1 MLQQS
6 GSNSQ
11 SLVSLKVLHINPTN
25 IYKMK
30 KVINYFSNY
39 QFVFKAIL
47 MLLAIVTGGGV
58 LAIADGEEPTTKI
71 GDEGNAPSSKEE
83 AATEPV
89 NPETSDRLAPGGKTE
104 GQDLTGTQGSATQVR
119 KGGLAEE
126 DWESEVEKYRPFKTP
141 LLQIIRKITKTVP
154 CNGYEK
160 KHARV
165 GGETL
170 DGMVTASIAKVEAG
184 GTIKLTKSNFSGS
197 MLPLYKGSTV
207 IVPTVAG
214 YAPGSKTKVKGRL
227 NLLVVE
233 KTKDEVTLQALNG
246 PAETEGVV
254 GETLDTMG
262 CPAIPANTRI
272 LCGST
277 ILSESQM
284 NVPPENY
291 QPRSEEVYLQ
301 KRAFSIIFTEEFEK
315 IKKKAPHTVADMKE
329 DALTKFLLRQ
339 ERSYLYGTKLKF
351 LMETKDGAQEYA
363 YSAEGI
369 INQLTNSYGIGDT
382 YTFSDL
388 IAIAKLMFTD
398 FAESDE
404 MYLFCGK
411 NAIERLMK
419 IELPKGRDVMF
430 TTVKQ
435 FDITFNQ
442 FKCSY
447 GTLNFVWDST
457 LDFMDL
463 EDCMIGA
470 DFKGARHYVKEKAK
484 EKTNDLSKDAY
495 DPRLAKRY
503 MHWEADCV
511 ALRGYNSI
519 LVGPED
525 KISTMGTS
533 GIANNIISLS
543 KLPETPREG
552 MIVSLTADYID
563 VANDNKKYE
572 KENLYIYKGGKWEI
586 FSGQLVAA

>member
-1 MLQQS
+1 
-6 GSNSQ
+6 
-11 SLVSLKVLHINPTN
+11 
-25 IYKMK
+25 MK
-30 KVINYFSNY
+30 KDCFKNFKSA
-39 QFVFKAIL
+39 QFVFKMVL
-47 MLLAIVTGGGV
+47 MLLAVVTGGGV
-58 LAIADGEEPTTKI
+58 LAMADTAEPTTQI
-71 GDEGNAPSSKEE
+71 GDEGHEPSSKAD

-89 NPETSDRLAPGGKTE
+89 DPNVSDRLAPGGKAE
-104 GQDLTGTQGSATQVR
+104 GQDLTGTQGSATQIR
-119 KGGLAEE
+119 KGCLAEE
-126 DWESEVEKYRPFKTP
+126 DWDSEVEKYRPFRTP
-141 LLQIIRKITKTVP
+141 LLQIIRKVTKSVP
-154 CNGYEK
+154 CNSYEK

-165 GGETL
+165 GGDTL
-170 DGMVTASIAKVEAG
+170 DGMTTKAIEAAAAG
-184 GTIKLTKSNFSGS
+184 GTIKLTKANFSGS
-197 MLPLYKGSTV
+197 LLPLYKGSTV
-207 IVPTVAG
+207 IVPSVPG
-214 YAPGSKTKVKGRL
+214 YERGSKTKVNGRL

-246 PAETEGVV
+246 PAETEGTI

-262 CPAIPANTRI
+262 CPAIPANSRI
-272 LCGST
+272 LCAST

-382 YTFSDL
+382 YTFADL

-430 TTVKQ
+430 STVKE

-457 LDFMDL
+457 LDYMDL

-470 DFKGARHYVKEKAK
+470 DFKGARHYVKEKS
-484 EKTNDLSKDAY
+484 EERTNDLSKDAY

-503 MHWEADCV
+503 MHWEADCI

-519 LVGPED
+519 LVGPEA
-525 KISTMGTS
+525 KISALGAS
-533 GIANNIISLS
+533 GVINNIISMS
-543 KLPETPREG
+543 RLPETPHEG
-552 MIVSLTADYID
+552 MIVALTADYE
-563 VANDNKKYE
+563 VANAGDEGTTKYE
-572 KENLYIYKGGKWEI
+572 KENVYIYKGGKWEL

>member
-1 MLQQS
+1 M
-6 GSNSQ
+6 
-11 SLVSLKVLHINPTN
+11 
-25 IYKMK
+25 
-30 KVINYFSNY
+30 
-39 QFVFKAIL
+39 
-47 MLLAIVTGGGV
+47 
-58 LAIADGEEPTTKI
+58 
-71 GDEGNAPSSKEE
+71 
-83 AATEPV
+83 
-89 NPETSDRLAPGGKTE
+89 
-104 GQDLTGTQGSATQVR
+104 
-119 KGGLAEE
+119 
-126 DWESEVEKYRPFKTP
+126 
-141 LLQIIRKITKTVP
+141 LQIIRKVTKSVP
-154 CNGYEK
+154 CVSYEK

-165 GGETL
+165 GGDTL
-170 DGMVTASIAKVEAG
+170 DGKITKAIEAVEAG
-184 GTIKLTKSNFSGS
+184 GTIKFTKANFSGS
-197 MLPLYKGSTV
+197 LLPLYKGSTV
-207 IVPTVAG
+207 IVPSVPG
-214 YAPGSKTKVKGRL
+214 YERGSKTKVSGRL
-227 NLLVVE
+227 NLLVID

-246 PAETEGVV
+246 PAEIEGTV

-262 CPAIPANTRI
+262 CPAIPANSRI
-272 LCGST
+272 LCAST

-369 INQLTNSYGIGDT
+369 INQLTNAYGIGEV
-382 YTFSDL
+382 YTFADL

-430 TTVKQ
+430 STVKE
-435 FDITFNQ
+435 FDITFNR

-447 GTLNFVWDST
+447 GTLNFAWDST
-457 LDFMDL
+457 LDYMDL

-470 DFKGARHYVKEKAK
+470 DFKGARHYVKEKSK
-484 EKTNDLSKDAY
+484 ERTNDLSKDAY

-519 LVGPED
+519 IVGPED
-525 KISTMGTS
+525 KISALGAS
-533 GIANNIISLS
+533 GVVNNIISLS
-543 KLPETPREG
+543 TLPETPREG
-552 MIVSLTADYID
+552 MIVALTADYQSG
-563 VANDNKKYE
+563 VTKYE
-572 KENLYIYKGGKWEI
+572 KENVYIYKGGKWEI
-586 FSGQLVAA
+586 FSGQIVAA

>member
-1 MLQQS
+1 
-6 GSNSQ
+6 
-11 SLVSLKVLHINPTN
+11 
-25 IYKMK
+25 MK

-39 QFVFKAIL
+39 QFICKMIL
-47 MLLAIVTGGGV
+47 MLLAVVTGGGMMAV
-58 LAIADGEEPTTKI
+58 GENAEPTTQI
-71 GDEGNAPSSKEE
+71 GDEGHAPSSKEE

-89 NPETSDRLAPGGKTE
+89 DPEKSDRLAPGGNAA
-104 GQDLTGTQGSATQVR
+104 GQELTGTQGSATQIR

-126 DWESEVEKYRPFKTP
+126 EWEEGVEKFRPFKTP

-154 CNGYEK
+154 CVGYEK

-165 GGETL
+165 GGDTL
-170 DGMVTASIAKVEAG
+170 DGKTTATIAAVEAG
-184 GTIKLTKSNFSGS
+184 GTIKLNKSNFSGS
-197 MLPLYKGSTV
+197 LLPMYKGSTI
-207 IVPTVAG
+207 IVPSVAG
-214 YAPGSKTKVKGRL
+214 YERGSKTKVKGRL
-227 NLLVVE
+227 NLLVIK

-246 PAETEGVV
+246 PAETEGTI

-262 CPAIPANTRI
+262 CPAIPANSRI
-272 LCGST
+272 LCAST

-284 NVPPENY
+284 LVPPENY

-382 YTFSDL
+382 YMFADL

-430 TTVKQ
+430 STVKQ

-447 GTLNFVWDST
+447 GTLNFVWDNT
-457 LDFMDL
+457 LDYMDL

-470 DFKGARHYVKEKAK
+470 DFKGARHYVKEKSK
-484 EKTNDLSKDAY
+484 EKTNDLSKDGY

-511 ALRGYNSI
+511 ALRGFNSI
-519 LVGPED
+519 LVGPEE
-525 KISTMGTS
+525 KISTLGAS
-533 GIANNIISLS
+533 GIINNIISLS
-543 KLPETPREG
+543 TLPETPHEG
-552 MIVSLTADYID
+552 MIVSLTADYE
-563 VANDNKKYE
+563 KGGTKYD
-572 KENLYIYKGGKWEI
+572 KENVYIYNGGKWEI
-586 FSGQLVAA
+586 FTGQLIAA

>member
-1 MLQQS
+1 
-6 GSNSQ
+6 
-11 SLVSLKVLHINPTN
+11 
-25 IYKMK
+25 MK
-30 KVINYFSNY
+30 KDCFKNFTSA
-39 QFVFKAIL
+39 QFVFKMVL
-47 MLLAIVTGGGV
+47 MLLAVVTGGGV
-58 LAIADGEEPTTKI
+58 LAMADTAEPTTQI
-71 GDEGNAPSSKEE
+71 GDEGHEPSSKADAE
-83 AATEPV
+83 TEPV
-89 NPETSDRLAPGGKTE
+89 DPNVSDRLAPGGRAE
-104 GQDLTGTQGSATQVR
+104 GQDLTGTQGSATQIR

-126 DWESEVEKYRPFKTP
+126 DWDSEVEKYRPFRTP
-141 LLQIIRKITKTVP
+141 LLQIIRKVTKSVP
-154 CNGYEK
+154 CNSYEK

-165 GGETL
+165 GGDTL
-170 DGMVTASIAKVEAG
+170 DGMTTKAIEAVAAG
-184 GTIKLTKSNFSGS
+184 GTIKLTKTNFSGS
-197 MLPLYKGSTV
+197 LLPLYKGSTV
-207 IVPTVAG
+207 IVPSVPG
-214 YAPGSKTKVKGRL
+214 YERGSKTKVNGRL

-246 PAETEGVV
+246 PAETEGTI

-262 CPAIPANTRI
+262 CPAIPANSRI
-272 LCGST
+272 LCAST

-382 YTFSDL
+382 YTFADL

-419 IELPKGRDVMF
+419 IEIPKGRDVIF
-430 TTVKQ
+430 STVKE

-457 LDFMDL
+457 LDYMDL

-470 DFKGARHYVKEKAK
+470 DFKGARHYVKEKNK
-484 EKTNDLSKDAY
+484 ECTNDLSKDAY

-503 MHWEADCV
+503 MHWEADCI

-519 LVGPED
+519 LVGPEA
-525 KISTMGTS
+525 KISALGAS
-533 GIANNIISLS
+533 GVINNIISMS
-543 KLPETPREG
+543 RLPETPREG
-552 MIVSLTADYID
+552 MIVALTADYEVTNAGGEGTI
-563 VANDNKKYE
+563 KYE
-572 KENLYIYKGGKWEI
+572 KENVYIYKGSKWEL

>member
-1 MLQQS
+1 
-6 GSNSQ
+6 
-11 SLVSLKVLHINPTN
+11 
-25 IYKMK
+25 MK
-30 KVINYFSNY
+30 KVINYFSNH
-39 QFVFKAIL
+39 QFICKMIL
-47 MLLAIVTGGGV
+47 MLLAVVTGGGMMAV
-58 LAIADGEEPTTKI
+58 GEDIEPTTQI
-71 GDEGNAPSSKEE
+71 GDEGHAPSSKED
-83 AATEPV
+83 ATKEPV
-89 NPETSDRLAPGGKTE
+89 DPNKSDRLAPGGKVE

-126 DWESEVEKYRPFKTP
+126 DWDSEVEKYRPFRTP
-141 LLQIIRKITKTVP
+141 LLQVIRKITKSVP
-154 CNGYEK
+154 CSGYEK

-165 GGETL
+165 GGDTL
-170 DGMVTASIAKVEAG
+170 DGKTTKAIEAVTAG
-184 GTIKLTKSNFSGS
+184 GTIKLNKSNFSGS
-197 MLPLYKGSTV
+197 LLPFYKGSTA
-207 IVPTVAG
+207 IVPSVAG
-214 YAPGSKTKVKGRL
+214 YERGSKTKVSGRL
-227 NLLVVE
+227 NLLVIE

-246 PAETEGVV
+246 PAETDGTI

-262 CPAIPANTRI
+262 CPAIPANSKI
-272 LCGST
+272 LCAST

-284 NVPPENY
+284 LVPPENY

-382 YTFSDL
+382 YTFADL

-430 TTVKQ
+430 STVKQ

-447 GTLNFVWDST
+447 GTLNFTWDST
-457 LDFMDL
+457 LDYMDL

-470 DFKGARHYVKEKAK
+470 DFKGARHYVKEKSK
-484 EKTNDLSKDAY
+484 DKTNDLSKDGY

-525 KISTMGTS
+525 KISTLGAS
-533 GIANNIISLS
+533 GVINNIISMS
-543 KLPETPREG
+543 RLPDTPHEG
-552 MIVSLTADYID
+552 MIVALTADYESGST
-563 VANDNKKYE
+563 KYE
-572 KENLYIYKGGKWEI
+572 KENVYIYKGGKWEI
-586 FSGQLVAA
+586 FSGQLIAA

>member
-1 MLQQS
+1 M
-6 GSNSQ
+6 
-11 SLVSLKVLHINPTN
+11 
-25 IYKMK
+25 YKMK
-30 KVINYFSNY
+30 KDCFKNFMSG
-39 QFVFKAIL
+39 QFIMKMIL
-47 MLLAIVTGGGV
+47 MLLAVVTGGGV
-58 LAIADGEEPTTKI
+58 LAMADTAEPTTQI
-71 GDEGNAPSSKEE
+71 GDEGHEPSTKAD

-89 NPETSDRLAPGGKTE
+89 DPDKSDRLAPGGKVE
-104 GQDLTGTQGSATQVR
+104 GQDLTGTQASATQIR

-126 DWESEVEKYRPFKTP
+126 DWDSEVEKYRPFRTP
-141 LLQIIRKITKTVP
+141 LLQIIRKITKSVP
-154 CNGYEK
+154 CNSYEK

-165 GGETL
+165 GGDTL
-170 DGMVTASIAKVEAG
+170 DGVVTKQIEAVEAG
-184 GTIKLTKSNFSGS
+184 GTIKLTKTNFSGS
-197 MLPLYKGSTV
+197 LLPLYKGSTV
-207 IVPTVAG
+207 IVPSVAG
-214 YAPGSKTKVKGRL
+214 YERGSKNKVSGRL
-227 NLLVVE
+227 NLLVVD

-246 PAETEGVV
+246 PAETEGTV
-254 GETLDTMG
+254 GETLDSMG
-262 CPAIPANTRI
+262 CPAIPANSRI
-272 LCGST
+272 LCAST

-382 YTFSDL
+382 YTFADL

-398 FAESDE
+398 FAESDT

-411 NAIERLMK
+411 NAVERLMK

-430 TTVKQ
+430 STVKE

-447 GTLNFVWDST
+447 GTLNFAWDST
-457 LDFMDL
+457 LDYMDL

-470 DFKGARHYVKEKAK
+470 DFKGARHYVKEKSK
-484 EKTNDLSKDAY
+484 ERTNDLSNDAY

-519 LVGPED
+519 LVGPEN
-525 KISTMGTS
+525 KISTLGAS
-533 GIANNIISLS
+533 GVINNIISMS

-552 MIVSLTADYID
+552 MIVALTADFD
-563 VANDNKKYE
+563 APNESSGTTKYE
-572 KENLYIYKGGKWEI
+572 KENVYIYKGGKWEL
-586 FSGQLVAA
+586 FSGQLIAA

>member
-1 MLQQS
+1 
-6 GSNSQ
+6 
-11 SLVSLKVLHINPTN
+11 
-25 IYKMK
+25 MK
-30 KVINYFSNY
+30 KVINYFSNH
-39 QFVFKAIL
+39 QFICKMIL
-47 MLLAIVTGGGV
+47 MLLAVVTGGGMMAV
-58 LAIADGEEPTTKI
+58 GEDIEPTTQI
-71 GDEGNAPSSKEE
+71 GDEGHAPSSKED
-83 AATEPV
+83 ATKEPV
-89 NPETSDRLAPGGKTE
+89 DPNKSDRLAPGGKVE

-126 DWESEVEKYRPFKTP
+126 DWDSEVEKYRPFRTP
-141 LLQIIRKITKTVP
+141 LLQVIRKITKSVP
-154 CNGYEK
+154 CSGYEK

-165 GGETL
+165 GGDTL
-170 DGMVTASIAKVEAG
+170 DGKTTKAIEAVTAG
-184 GTIKLTKSNFSGS
+184 GTIKLNKSNFSGS
-197 MLPLYKGSTV
+197 LLPFYKGSTA
-207 IVPTVAG
+207 IVPSVAG
-214 YAPGSKTKVKGRL
+214 YERGSKTKVSGRL
-227 NLLVVE
+227 NLLVIE

-246 PAETEGVV
+246 PAETDGTI

-262 CPAIPANTRI
+262 CPAIPANSKI
-272 LCGST
+272 LCAST

-284 NVPPENY
+284 LVPPENY

-382 YTFSDL
+382 YTFADL

-430 TTVKQ
+430 STVKQ

-447 GTLNFVWDST
+447 GTLNFTWDST
-457 LDFMDL
+457 LDYMDL

-470 DFKGARHYVKEKAK
+470 DFKGARHYVKEKSK
-484 EKTNDLSKDAY
+484 DKTNDLSKDGY

-525 KISTMGTS
+525 KISTLGAT
-533 GIANNIISLS
+533 GVINNIISMS
-543 KLPETPREG
+543 KLPDTPHDG
-552 MIVSLTADYID
+552 MIVALTADYTD
-563 VANDNKKYE
+563 SDTSTKYE
-572 KENLYIYKGGKWEI
+572 KENVYIYKGGKWEI
-586 FSGQLVAA
+586 FSGQLIAA

>member
-1 MLQQS
+1 
-6 GSNSQ
+6 
-11 SLVSLKVLHINPTN
+11 
-25 IYKMK
+25 MK
-30 KVINYFSNY
+30 KDCFKNFTSA
-39 QFVFKAIL
+39 QFVFKMIL
-47 MLLAIVTGGGV
+47 MLLAVVTGGGV
-58 LAIADGEEPTTKI
+58 LAMADTAEPTTQI
-71 GDEGNAPSSKEE
+71 GDEGHDPSSKAD

-89 NPETSDRLAPGGKTE
+89 DPNVSDRLSPGGKVE
-104 GQDLTGTQGSATQVR
+104 GQDLTGTQGSATQIR

-126 DWESEVEKYRPFKTP
+126 DWDSEVEKYRPFRTP
-141 LLQIIRKITKTVP
+141 LLQIIRKVTKSVP
-154 CNGYEK
+154 CNSYEK

-165 GGETL
+165 GGDTL
-170 DGMVTASIAKVEAG
+170 DGITTKAIEAAAAG
-184 GTIKLTKSNFSGS
+184 GTIKLTKANFSGS
-197 MLPLYKGSTV
+197 LLPLYKGSTV
-207 IVPTVAG
+207 IVPSVPG
-214 YAPGSKTKVKGRL
+214 YERGSKTKVNGRL

-246 PAETEGVV
+246 PAETEGTI

-262 CPAIPANTRI
+262 CPAIPANSRI
-272 LCGST
+272 LCAST

-382 YTFSDL
+382 YTFADL

-430 TTVKQ
+430 STVKE

-457 LDFMDL
+457 LDYMDL

-470 DFKGARHYVKEKAK
+470 DFKGARHYVKEKNK
-484 EKTNDLSKDAY
+484 ERTNDLSKDAY

-503 MHWEADCV
+503 MHWEADCI

-519 LVGPED
+519 LVGPEA
-525 KISTMGTS
+525 KISALGAS
-533 GIANNIISLS
+533 GVINNIISMS
-543 KLPETPREG
+543 RLPETPRDG
-552 MIVSLTADYID
+552 MIVALTADYE
-563 VANDNKKYE
+563 APNAGSGTTKYE
-572 KENLYIYKGGKWEI
+572 KENVYIYKGGKWEL

>member
-1 MLQQS
+1 
-6 GSNSQ
+6 
-11 SLVSLKVLHINPTN
+11 
-25 IYKMK
+25 MK
-30 KVINYFSNY
+30 KVINYFSNH
-39 QFVFKAIL
+39 QFICKMIL
-47 MLLAIVTGGGV
+47 ILLAVVTGGGMMAV
-58 LAIADGEEPTTKI
+58 GEDIEPTTQI
-71 GDEGNAPSSKEE
+71 GDEGHAPSSKED
-83 AATEPV
+83 ATKEPV
-89 NPETSDRLAPGGKTE
+89 DPNKSDRLAPGGKVE

-126 DWESEVEKYRPFKTP
+126 DWDSEVEKYRPFRTP
-141 LLQIIRKITKTVP
+141 LLQVIRKITKSVP
-154 CNGYEK
+154 CSGYEK

-165 GGETL
+165 GGDTL
-170 DGMVTASIAKVEAG
+170 DGKTTKAIEAVTAG
-184 GTIKLTKSNFSGS
+184 GTIKLNKSNFSGS
-197 MLPLYKGSTV
+197 LLPFYKGSTA
-207 IVPTVAG
+207 IVPSVAG
-214 YAPGSKTKVKGRL
+214 YERGSKTKVSGRL
-227 NLLVVE
+227 NLLVIE

-246 PAETEGVV
+246 PAETDGTI

-262 CPAIPANTRI
+262 CPAIPANSKI
-272 LCGST
+272 LCAST

-284 NVPPENY
+284 LVPPENY

-382 YTFSDL
+382 YTFADL

-430 TTVKQ
+430 STVKE

-447 GTLNFVWDST
+447 GTLNFAWDST
-457 LDFMDL
+457 LDYMDL

-470 DFKGARHYVKEKAK
+470 DFKGARHYVKEKSK
-484 EKTNDLSKDAY
+484 DKTNDLSKDGY

-525 KISTMGTS
+525 KISTLGAS
-533 GIANNIISLS
+533 GVINNIISMS
-543 KLPETPREG
+543 KLPDTPHDG
-552 MIVSLTADYID
+552 MIVALTADYESGST
-563 VANDNKKYE
+563 KYE
-572 KENLYIYKGGKWEI
+572 KENVYIYKGGKWEI
-586 FSGQLVAA
+586 FSGQLIAA

>member
-1 MLQQS
+1 
-6 GSNSQ
+6 
-11 SLVSLKVLHINPTN
+11 
-25 IYKMK
+25 MK
-30 KVINYFSNY
+30 KDCFKNFMSA
-39 QFVFKAIL
+39 QFVFKMVL
-47 MLLAIVTGGGV
+47 MLLAVVTGGGV
-58 LAIADGEEPTTKI
+58 LAMADTTEPTTQI
-71 GDEGNAPSSKEE
+71 GDEGHEPSSKAD

-89 NPETSDRLAPGGKTE
+89 DPNVSDRLTPGGKVE
-104 GQDLTGTQGSATQVR
+104 GQDLTGTQASATQIR

-126 DWESEVEKYRPFKTP
+126 DWDSEVEKYRPFRTP
-141 LLQIIRKITKTVP
+141 LLQIIRKVTKSVP
-154 CNGYEK
+154 CNSYEK

-165 GGETL
+165 GGDTL
-170 DGMVTASIAKVEAG
+170 DGMTTKAIDAAAAG
-184 GTIKLTKSNFSGS
+184 GTIKLTKANFSGS
-197 MLPLYKGSTV
+197 LLPLYKGSTV
-207 IVPTVAG
+207 IVPSVAG
-214 YAPGSKTKVKGRL
+214 YERGSKTKVNGRL

-246 PAETEGVV
+246 PAETEGTI

-262 CPAIPANTRI
+262 CPAIPANSRI
-272 LCGST
+272 LCAST

-315 IKKKAPHTVADMKE
+315 IKKKSPHTVADMKE

-382 YTFSDL
+382 YTFADL

-430 TTVKQ
+430 STVKQ

-457 LDFMDL
+457 LDYMDL

-470 DFKGARHYVKEKAK
+470 DFKGARHYVKEKNK
-484 EKTNDLSKDAY
+484 ERTNDLSKDAY

-503 MHWEADCV
+503 MHWEADCI

-519 LVGPED
+519 LVGPES
-525 KISTMGTS
+525 KISALGAS
-533 GIANNIISLS
+533 GVINNIISMS
-543 KLPETPREG
+543 RLPETQREG
-552 MIVSLTADYID
+552 MIVALTADYEA
-563 VANDNKKYE
+563 ANASGGGTTKYE
-572 KENLYIYKGGKWEI
+572 KENVYIYKGGKWEL
-586 FSGQLVAA
+586 FSGQMVAA

>member
-1 MLQQS
+1 
-6 GSNSQ
+6 
-11 SLVSLKVLHINPTN
+11 
-25 IYKMK
+25 MK
-30 KVINYFSNY
+30 KVINYFSSG
-39 QFVFKAIL
+39 QFICKMIL
-47 MLLAIVTGGGV
+47 MLLAVVTGGG
-58 LAIADGEEPTTKI
+58 LMAMADTAEPTTQI
-71 GDEGNAPSSKEE
+71 GDEGHEPSSKED

-89 NPETSDRLAPGGKTE
+89 DPNKSDLIAPGGKAE
-104 GQDLTGTQGSATQVR
+104 GQDLTGTQASATQIR

-165 GGETL
+165 GGDTL
-170 DGMVTASIAKVEAG
+170 DGMTTKNIDAATAG
-184 GTIKLTKSNFSGS
+184 GTIKLNKSNFSGS
-197 MLPLYKGSTV
+197 LLPLYKGSTV
-207 IVPTVAG
+207 IVPAVAG
-214 YAPGSKTKVKGRL
+214 YAQGSKTKLKGRL
-227 NLLVVE
+227 NLLVID

-246 PAETEGVV
+246 PAETEGTI

-262 CPAIPANTRI
+262 CPAIPANSRI
-272 LCGST
+272 LCAST

-284 NVPPENY
+284 QVPPENY

-329 DALTKFLLRQ
+329 NALTNFLLRQ
-339 ERSYLYGTKLKF
+339 ERTYLYGTKLKF

-382 YTFSDL
+382 YTFADL

-430 TTVKQ
+430 DTVKE
-435 FDITFNQ
+435 FDITFNR

-447 GTLNFVWDST
+447 GTLNFAWDST
-457 LDFMDL
+457 LDYMDL

-470 DFKGARHYVKEKAK
+470 DFKGARHYVKEKGK
-484 EKTNDLSKDAY
+484 EKTNDLSKDGY

-519 LVGPED
+519 LVGPEN
-525 KISTMGTS
+525 KISTLGAA
-533 GIANNIISLS
+533 GVINNIVSLS
-543 KLPETPREG
+543 TLPKTPHEG
-552 MIVSLTADYID
+552 MIVALTADYTD
-563 VANDNKKYE
+563 TTSGSGSTKYE
-572 KENLYIYKGGKWEI
+572 KENIYIYKGGKWEI
-586 FSGQLVAA
+586 FSGQLIAA

>member
-1 MLQQS
+1 
-6 GSNSQ
+6 
-11 SLVSLKVLHINPTN
+11 
-25 IYKMK
+25 MK

-39 QFVFKAIL
+39 QFICKMIL
-47 MLLAIVTGGGV
+47 MLFAVVTGGGV
-58 LAIADGEEPTTKI
+58 LAMADTAEPTQI
-71 GDEGNAPSSKEE
+71 GDEGHDVSSKED
-83 AATEPV
+83 ALTEPV
-89 NPETSDRLAPGGKTE
+89 DPDKSDRLAPGGKVE
-104 GQDLTGTQGSATQVR
+104 GQDLTGTQASATQIR

-126 DWESEVEKYRPFKTP
+126 DWDSEVEKYRPFRTP
-141 LLQIIRKITKTVP
+141 LLQIIRKITKSVP
-154 CNGYEK
+154 CAGYEK

-165 GGETL
+165 GGDTL
-170 DGMVTASIAKVEAG
+170 DGKTTKAIAAVEAG
-184 GTIKLTKSNFSGS
+184 GTIKLNKSNFSGS
-197 MLPLYKGSTV
+197 LLPLYKGSTI
-207 IVPTVAG
+207 IVPSVAG
-214 YAPGSKTKVKGRL
+214 YERGSKTKVSGRL
-227 NLLVVE
+227 NLLVIE

-246 PAETEGVV
+246 PAETEGTV

-262 CPAIPANTRI
+262 CPAIPANSRI
-272 LCGST
+272 LCAST
-277 ILSESQM
+277 ILSETQM

-411 NAIERLMK
+411 DAIERLMK

-430 TTVKQ
+430 TTVKE
-435 FDITFNQ
+435 FDITFSR

-447 GTLNFVWDST
+447 GTLNFTWDST
-457 LDFMDL
+457 LDYMDL

-470 DFKGARHYVKEKAK
+470 DFKGARHYVKEKSQDR
-484 EKTNDLSKDAY
+484 TNDLSKDAY

-519 LVGPED
+519 LVGPES
-525 KISTMGTS
+525 KISTLGAS
-533 GIANNIISLS
+533 GVINNIISLS
-543 KLPETPREG
+543 TLPDTPHEG
-552 MIVSLTADYID
+552 MIVALTADYESGGT
-563 VANDNKKYE
+563 KYE
-572 KENLYIYKGGKWEI
+572 KENVYIYKDGKWET

>member
-1 MLQQS
+1 
-6 GSNSQ
+6 
-11 SLVSLKVLHINPTN
+11 
-25 IYKMK
+25 MK
-30 KVINYFSNY
+30 KAINYFSSG
-39 QFVFKAIL
+39 QFIFKMIL
-47 MLLAIVTGGGV
+47 MLLAVVTGGGMM
-58 LAIADGEEPTTKI
+58 AMADTAEPTTQI
-71 GDEGNAPSSKEE
+71 GDEGHDPSSKAD
-83 AATEPV
+83 AAKDPV
-89 NPETSDRLAPGGKTE
+89 DPNKSDLLAPGGKAE
-104 GQDLTGTQGSATQVR
+104 GQDLTGTQASATQIR

-141 LLQIIRKITKTVP
+141 LLQIIRKISKTVP

-165 GGETL
+165 GGDTL
-170 DGMVTASIAKVEAG
+170 DGKTKVQIESVTAG

-197 MLPLYKGSTV
+197 LLPLYKGSTV
-207 IVPTVAG
+207 IVPSVAG

-227 NLLVVE
+227 NLLVVD

-246 PAETEGVV
+246 PAETEGTV
-254 GETLDTMG
+254 GETLDSMG
-262 CPAIPANTRI
+262 CPAIPANSRI
-272 LCGST
+272 LCAST

-284 NVPPENY
+284 QVPPENY

-329 DALTKFLLRQ
+329 NALTNFLLRQ

-382 YTFSDL
+382 YTFADL

-430 TTVKQ
+430 DTVKE
-435 FDITFNQ
+435 FDITFNR

-447 GTLNFVWDST
+447 GTLNFAWDST
-457 LDFMDL
+457 LDYMDL

-470 DFKGARHYVKEKAK
+470 DFKGARHYVKEKGK
-484 EKTNDLSKDAY
+484 EKTNDLSKDGY
-495 DPRLAKRY
+495 DPRMAKRY

-519 LVGPED
+519 LVGPEN
-525 KISTMGTS
+525 KISTLGAT
-533 GIANNIISLS
+533 GVINNILSLS
-543 KLPETPREG
+543 TLPKTPHEG
-552 MIVSLTADYID
+552 MIVALTADYTD
-563 VANDNKKYE
+563 TENGSTKYE
-572 KENLYIYKGGKWEI
+572 KENIYIYKGSKWEL
-586 FSGQLVAA
+586 FSGQLIAA

>member
-1 MLQQS
+1 
-6 GSNSQ
+6 
-11 SLVSLKVLHINPTN
+11 
-25 IYKMK
+25 MK
-30 KVINYFSNY
+30 KVINYFSSH
-39 QFVFKAIL
+39 QFVFKTIL
-47 MLLAIVTGGGV
+47 MLLAIVTGGGI
-58 LAIADGEEPTTKI
+58 LAMADNAEPTTQI
-71 GDEGNAPSSKEE
+71 GDEGNNASTKEE

-89 NPETSDRLAPGGKTE
+89 DPNKSDRLAPGGKTE

-126 DWESEVEKYRPFKTP
+126 DWDEEVTKYKVFRTP
-141 LLQIIRKITKTVP
+141 LLQFIRKITAIVP

-170 DGMVTASIAKVEAG
+170 DGMTTAKISAVAAG
-184 GTIKLTKSNFSGS
+184 GTIKLSKTNFSGS
-197 MLPLYKGSTV
+197 LLPLYKGSTV

-246 PAETEGVV
+246 PAEVEGQV

-262 CPAIPANTRI
+262 CPDIPANTRI

-291 QPRSEEVYLQ
+291 QPRSEMVYLQ

-339 ERSYLYGTKLKF
+339 ERSYLYGTKAKF

-369 INQLTNSYGIGDT
+369 INQLTNSYGIGNT
-382 YTFSDL
+382 YTFADL
-388 IAIAKLMFTD
+388 VAIAKLMCTD
-398 FAESDE
+398 FAESNE
-404 MYLFCGK
+404 MYIFCGK
-411 NAIERLMK
+411 NAIERLMN

-430 TTVKQ
+430 DNVKQ
-435 FDITFNQ
+435 FDITFSQ
-442 FKCSY
+442 FKCNY
-447 GTLNFVWDST
+447 GTLNFIWDST

-470 DFKGARHYVKEKAK
+470 DLKGARHYVKEKAK
-484 EKTNDLSKDAY
+484 DKTNDLSKDAY

-519 LVGPED
+519 LVGPEN
-525 KISTMGTS
+525 KISTMGAA
-533 GIANNIISLS
+533 GIINNIVSLS
-543 KLPETPREG
+543 ELPTTPHDG
-552 MIVSLTADYID
+552 MIVALTADYTD
-563 VANDNKKYE
+563 GESNTYK
-572 KENLYIYKGGKWEI
+572 KENVYIYKGSKWEL
-586 FSGQLVAA
+586 FTGQTVAA

>member
-1 MLQQS
+1 
-6 GSNSQ
+6 
-11 SLVSLKVLHINPTN
+11 
-25 IYKMK
+25 MK
-30 KVINYFSNY
+30 KDCFKNFTSA
-39 QFVFKAIL
+39 QFVFKMVL
-47 MLLAIVTGGGV
+47 MLLAVVTGGGV
-58 LAIADGEEPTTKI
+58 LAMADTAEPTTQI
-71 GDEGNAPSSKEE
+71 GDEGHDPSSKAD

-89 NPETSDRLAPGGKTE
+89 DPNVSDRLAPGGKAE
-104 GQDLTGTQGSATQVR
+104 GQDLTGTQASATQIR

-126 DWESEVEKYRPFKTP
+126 DWDSEVEKYRPFRTP
-141 LLQIIRKITKTVP
+141 LLQIIRKVTKSVP
-154 CNGYEK
+154 CNSYEK

-165 GGETL
+165 GGDTL
-170 DGMVTASIAKVEAG
+170 DGMTTKAIDAAAAG
-184 GTIKLTKSNFSGS
+184 GTIKLTKANFSGS
-197 MLPLYKGSTV
+197 LLPLYKGSTV
-207 IVPTVAG
+207 IVPSVPG
-214 YAPGSKTKVKGRL
+214 YERGSKTKVNGRL

-246 PAETEGVV
+246 PAETEGTI

-262 CPAIPANTRI
+262 CPAIPANSRI
-272 LCGST
+272 LCAST

-291 QPRSEEVYLQ
+291 QPRNEEVYLQ

-315 IKKKAPHTVADMKE
+315 IKKKAPHTVSDMKE

-382 YTFSDL
+382 YTFADL

-430 TTVKQ
+430 STVKE

-457 LDFMDL
+457 LDYMDL

-470 DFKGARHYVKEKAK
+470 DFKSARHYVKEKSK
-484 EKTNDLSKDAY
+484 ERTNDLSKDAY

-503 MHWEADCV
+503 MHWEADCI

-519 LVGPED
+519 LVGPEA
-525 KISTMGTS
+525 KISALGAS
-533 GIANNIISLS
+533 GVINNIISMS
-543 KLPETPREG
+543 RLPETPREG
-552 MIVSLTADYID
+552 MIVALTADYE
-563 VANDNKKYE
+563 APNGGSGTTKYE
-572 KENLYIYKGGKWEI
+572 KENVYIYKGGKWEL

>member
-1 MLQQS
+1 
-6 GSNSQ
+6 
-11 SLVSLKVLHINPTN
+11 
-25 IYKMK
+25 MK
-30 KVINYFSNY
+30 KVIDYFSNH
-39 QFVFKAIL
+39 QFVCKMIL
-47 MLLAIVTGGGV
+47 MLLAVVTGGGIMAMAESV
-58 LAIADGEEPTTKI
+58 EPTTQI
-71 GDEGNAPSSKEE
+71 GDEGHAPSTKEDAE
-83 AATEPV
+83 TEPV
-89 NPETSDRLAPGGKTE
+89 DPDKSDLLAPGGKVE
-104 GQDLTGTQGSATQVR
+104 GQDLTGTQGSATQIR

-126 DWESEVEKYRPFKTP
+126 DWDSEVEKYRPFRTP
-141 LLQIIRKITKTVP
+141 LLQVIRKITKTVP
-154 CNGYEK
+154 CSGYEK

-165 GGETL
+165 GGDTL
-170 DGMVTASIAKVEAG
+170 DGKTTKEIAAVEAG
-184 GTIKLTKSNFSGS
+184 GTIKLNKTNFSGS
-197 MLPLYKGSTV
+197 LLPFYKNSTV
-207 IVPTVAG
+207 IVPSVAG
-214 YAPGSKTKVKGRL
+214 YERGSKTKLSGRL
-227 NLLVVE
+227 ALLVVE

-246 PAETEGVV
+246 PAETEGTI

-262 CPAIPANTRI
+262 CPAIPANSVI
-272 LCGST
+272 LGAST
-277 ILSESQM
+277 ILSESQIL
-284 NVPPENY
+284 VPPENY

-329 DALTKFLLRQ
+329 NALTNFLLRQ
-339 ERSYLYGTKLKF
+339 ERSYLYSPKVKF

-382 YTFSDL
+382 YTFADL

-430 TTVKQ
+430 STVKQ

-470 DFKGARHYVKEKAK
+470 DFKGARHYVKEKSK
-484 EKTNDLSKDAY
+484 DKTNDLSKDGY

-503 MHWEADCV
+503 MHWEADCI

-519 LVGPED
+519 IVGPED
-525 KISTMGTS
+525 KISALGAS
-533 GIANNIISLS
+533 GVINNIISLS
-543 KLPETPREG
+543 KLPKTPREG
-552 MIVSLTADYID
+552 MIVALTADYESGST
-563 VANDNKKYE
+563 KYE
-572 KENLYIYKGGKWEI
+572 KENVYIYKGGKWEI

>member
-1 MLQQS
+1 M
-6 GSNSQ
+6 
-11 SLVSLKVLHINPTN
+11 
-25 IYKMK
+25 
-30 KVINYFSNY
+30 
-39 QFVFKAIL
+39 
-47 MLLAIVTGGGV
+47 
-58 LAIADGEEPTTKI
+58 
-71 GDEGNAPSSKEE
+71 
-83 AATEPV
+83 
-89 NPETSDRLAPGGKTE
+89 
-104 GQDLTGTQGSATQVR
+104 
-119 KGGLAEE
+119 
-126 DWESEVEKYRPFKTP
+126 
-141 LLQIIRKITKTVP
+141 
-154 CNGYEK
+154 
-160 KHARV
+160 
-165 GGETL
+165 
-170 DGMVTASIAKVEAG
+170 
-184 GTIKLTKSNFSGS
+184 
-197 MLPLYKGSTV
+197 
-207 IVPTVAG
+207 
-214 YAPGSKTKVKGRL
+214 

-246 PAETEGVV
+246 PAETEGTI
-254 GETLDTMG
+254 GETLDSMG
-262 CPAIPANTRI
+262 CPAIPANSRI
-272 LCGST
+272 LCAST

-329 DALTKFLLRQ
+329 DALTKFLLRL
-339 ERSYLYGTKLKF
+339 ERSYFYGTKLKF

-382 YTFSDL
+382 YTFADL

-404 MYLFCGK
+404 MYIFCGK
-411 NAIERLMK
+411 NAVERLMK

-430 TTVKQ
+430 STVKE

-447 GTLNFVWDST
+447 GTLNFAWDST
-457 LDFMDL
+457 LDYMDL

-470 DFKGARHYVKEKAK
+470 DFKGARHYVKEKSK
-484 EKTNDLSKDAY
+484 ERTNDLSKDAY

-519 LVGPED
+519 LVGPEN
-525 KISTMGTS
+525 KISTLGAS
-533 GIANNIISLS
+533 GVINNIISMS

-552 MIVSLTADYID
+552 MIVALTADYN
-563 VANDNKKYE
+563 APNASGSGTTKYE
-572 KENLYIYKGGKWEI
+572 KENVYIYKGGKWEL
-586 FSGQLVAA
+586 FSGQLIAA

>member
-1 MLQQS
+1 
-6 GSNSQ
+6 
-11 SLVSLKVLHINPTN
+11 
-25 IYKMK
+25 MK
-30 KVINYFSNY
+30 KVINYFSNH
-39 QFVFKAIL
+39 QFICKMIL
-47 MLLAIVTGGGV
+47 MLLAVVTGGGMMAV
-58 LAIADGEEPTTKI
+58 GEDIEPTTQI
-71 GDEGNAPSSKEE
+71 GDEGHAPSSKED
-83 AATEPV
+83 ATKEPV
-89 NPETSDRLAPGGKTE
+89 DPNKSDRLAPGGKVE

-126 DWESEVEKYRPFKTP
+126 DWDSEVEKYRPFRTP
-141 LLQIIRKITKTVP
+141 LLQVIRKITKSVP
-154 CNGYEK
+154 CSGYEK

-165 GGETL
+165 GGDTL
-170 DGMVTASIAKVEAG
+170 DGKTTKAIEAVTAG
-184 GTIKLTKSNFSGS
+184 GTIKLNKSNFSGS
-197 MLPLYKGSTV
+197 LLPFYKGSTA
-207 IVPTVAG
+207 IVPSVAG
-214 YAPGSKTKVKGRL
+214 YERGSKTKVSGRL
-227 NLLVVE
+227 NLLVIE

-246 PAETEGVV
+246 PAETDGTI

-262 CPAIPANTRI
+262 CPTIPANSKI
-272 LCGST
+272 LCAST

-284 NVPPENY
+284 LVPPENY

-382 YTFSDL
+382 YTFADL

-430 TTVKQ
+430 STVKQ

-447 GTLNFVWDST
+447 GTLNFTWDST
-457 LDFMDL
+457 LDYMDL

-470 DFKGARHYVKEKAK
+470 DFKGARHYVKEKSK
-484 EKTNDLSKDAY
+484 DKTNDLSKDGY

-525 KISTMGTS
+525 KISTLGAS
-533 GIANNIISLS
+533 GVINNIISMS
-543 KLPETPREG
+543 KLPDTPHEG
-552 MIVSLTADYID
+552 MIVALTADYTD
-563 VANDNKKYE
+563 SGTSTKYE
-572 KENLYIYKGGKWEI
+572 KENVYIYKGGKWEI
-586 FSGQLVAA
+586 FSGQLIAA

>member
-1 MLQQS
+1 M
-6 GSNSQ
+6 
-11 SLVSLKVLHINPTN
+11 
-25 IYKMK
+25 
-30 KVINYFSNY
+30 
-39 QFVFKAIL
+39 
-47 MLLAIVTGGGV
+47 
-58 LAIADGEEPTTKI
+58 ADTAEPTTQI
-71 GDEGNAPSSKEE
+71 GDEGHEPSTKAD

-89 NPETSDRLAPGGKTE
+89 DPEKSDRLAPGGKVE
-104 GQDLTGTQGSATQVR
+104 GQDLTGTQASATQIR

-126 DWESEVEKYRPFKTP
+126 DWDSEVEKYRPFRTP
-141 LLQIIRKITKTVP
+141 LLQIIRKVTKIVP
-154 CNGYEK
+154 CVSYEK

-165 GGETL
+165 GGDTL
-170 DGMVTASIAKVEAG
+170 DGKITKAIDAVGAG
-184 GTIKLTKSNFSGS
+184 GTIKFTKANFSGS
-197 MLPLYKGSTV
+197 LLPLYKGSTV
-207 IVPTVAG
+207 IVPSVPG
-214 YAPGSKTKVKGRL
+214 YERGSKTKVSGRL
-227 NLLVVE
+227 NLLVID

-246 PAETEGVV
+246 PAEIEGTV

-262 CPAIPANTRI
+262 CPAIPANSRI
-272 LCGST
+272 LCAST

-369 INQLTNSYGIGDT
+369 INQLTNAYGIGEV
-382 YTFSDL
+382 YTFADL

-430 TTVKQ
+430 STVKE
-435 FDITFNQ
+435 FDITFNR

-447 GTLNFVWDST
+447 GTLNFAWDST
-457 LDFMDL
+457 LDYMDL

-470 DFKGARHYVKEKAK
+470 DFKGARHYVKEKSK
-484 EKTNDLSKDAY
+484 ERTNDLSKDAY

-519 LVGPED
+519 IVGPED
-525 KISTMGTS
+525 KISALGAS
-533 GIANNIISLS
+533 GVINNIISLS
-543 KLPETPREG
+543 TLPETPREG
-552 MIVSLTADYID
+552 MIVALTADYQSG
-563 VANDNKKYE
+563 VTKYE
-572 KENLYIYKGGKWEI
+572 KENVYIYKGGKWEI
-586 FSGQLVAA
+586 FSGQIVAA

>member
-1 MLQQS
+1 
-6 GSNSQ
+6 
-11 SLVSLKVLHINPTN
+11 
-25 IYKMK
+25 MK
-30 KVINYFSNY
+30 KVINYFSNH
-39 QFVFKAIL
+39 QFICKMIL
-47 MLLAIVTGGGV
+47 MLLAVVTGGGMMAV
-58 LAIADGEEPTTKI
+58 GEDIEPTTQI
-71 GDEGNAPSSKEE
+71 GDEGHAPSSKED
-83 AATEPV
+83 ATKEPV
-89 NPETSDRLAPGGKTE
+89 DPNKSDRLAPGGKVE

-126 DWESEVEKYRPFKTP
+126 DWDSEVEKYRPFRTP
-141 LLQIIRKITKTVP
+141 LLQVIRKITKSVP
-154 CNGYEK
+154 CSGYEK

-165 GGETL
+165 GGDTL
-170 DGMVTASIAKVEAG
+170 DGKTTKAIEAVTAG
-184 GTIKLTKSNFSGS
+184 GTIKLNKSNFSGS
-197 MLPLYKGSTV
+197 LLPFYKGSTA
-207 IVPTVAG
+207 IVPSVAG
-214 YAPGSKTKVKGRL
+214 YERGSKTKVSGRL
-227 NLLVVE
+227 NLLVIE

-246 PAETEGVV
+246 PAETDGTI

-262 CPAIPANTRI
+262 CPAIPANSKI
-272 LCGST
+272 LCAST

-284 NVPPENY
+284 LVPPENY

-382 YTFSDL
+382 YTFADL

-430 TTVKQ
+430 STVKQ

-447 GTLNFVWDST
+447 GTLNFTWDST
-457 LDFMDL
+457 LDYMDL

-470 DFKGARHYVKEKAK
+470 DFKGARHYVKEKSK
-484 EKTNDLSKDAY
+484 DKTNDLSKDGY

-525 KISTMGTS
+525 KISTLGAS
-533 GIANNIISLS
+533 GVINNIISMS
-543 KLPETPREG
+543 KLPDTPHDG
-552 MIVSLTADYID
+552 MIVALTADYTD
-563 VANDNKKYE
+563 SGTSTKYE
-572 KENLYIYKGGKWEI
+572 KENVYIYKGGKWEI
-586 FSGQLVAA
+586 FSGQLIAA

>member
-1 MLQQS
+1 
-6 GSNSQ
+6 
-11 SLVSLKVLHINPTN
+11 
-25 IYKMK
+25 MK
-30 KVINYFSNY
+30 KDCFKNFTSA
-39 QFVFKAIL
+39 QFVFKMVL
-47 MLLAIVTGGGV
+47 MLLAVVTGGGV
-58 LAIADGEEPTTKI
+58 LAMADTAEPTTQI
-71 GDEGNAPSSKEE
+71 GDEGHEPSSKAD

-89 NPETSDRLAPGGKTE
+89 DPNVSDRLAPGGRAE
-104 GQDLTGTQGSATQVR
+104 GQDLTGTQASATQIR
-119 KGGLAEE
+119 EGGLAEE
-126 DWESEVEKYRPFKTP
+126 DWDSEVEKYRPFRTP
-141 LLQIIRKITKTVP
+141 LLQIIRKVTKSVP
-154 CNGYEK
+154 CNSYEK

-165 GGETL
+165 GGDTL
-170 DGMVTASIAKVEAG
+170 DGMTTNAIEAAAAG
-184 GTIKLTKSNFSGS
+184 GTIKLTKANFSGS
-197 MLPLYKGSTV
+197 LLPLYKGSTV
-207 IVPTVAG
+207 IVPSVPG
-214 YAPGSKTKVKGRL
+214 YERGSKTKVNGRL

-233 KTKDEVTLQALNG
+233 KAKDEVTLQALNG
-246 PAETEGVV
+246 PAETEGII

-262 CPAIPANTRI
+262 CPAIPANSRI
-272 LCGST
+272 LCAST

-382 YTFSDL
+382 YTFADL

-430 TTVKQ
+430 STVKE

-457 LDFMDL
+457 LDYMDL

-470 DFKGARHYVKEKAK
+470 DFKGARHYVKENSK
-484 EKTNDLSKDAY
+484 ERTNDLSKDAY

-503 MHWEADCV
+503 MHWEADCI

-519 LVGPED
+519 LVGPEA
-525 KISTMGTS
+525 KISALGAS
-533 GIANNIISLS
+533 GVINNIISMS

-552 MIVSLTADYID
+552 MIVALTADYEAPNTD
-563 VANDNKKYE
+563 SGTTKYE
-572 KENLYIYKGGKWEI
+572 KENVYIYKGGKWEL

>member
-1 MLQQS
+1 M
-6 GSNSQ
+6 
-11 SLVSLKVLHINPTN
+11 
-25 IYKMK
+25 
-30 KVINYFSNY
+30 
-39 QFVFKAIL
+39 
-47 MLLAIVTGGGV
+47 
-58 LAIADGEEPTTKI
+58 
-71 GDEGNAPSSKEE
+71 
-83 AATEPV
+83 
-89 NPETSDRLAPGGKTE
+89 
-104 GQDLTGTQGSATQVR
+104 TGTQASATQIR
-119 KGGLAEE
+119 KGGLAED
-126 DWESEVEKYRPFKTP
+126 DWDSEVEKYRPFRTP
-141 LLQIIRKITKTVP
+141 LLQIIRKITKSVP

-165 GGETL
+165 GGDTL
-170 DGMVTASIAKVEAG
+170 DGVVTKQIEAVEAG
-184 GTIKLTKSNFSGS
+184 GTIKLTKTNFSGS
-197 MLPLYKGSTV
+197 LLPLYKGSTV
-207 IVPTVAG
+207 IVPSVAG
-214 YAPGSKTKVKGRL
+214 YERGSKTKVSGRL
-227 NLLVVE
+227 NLLVVD

-246 PAETEGVV
+246 PAETEGTI
-254 GETLDTMG
+254 GETLDSMG
-262 CPAIPANTRI
+262 CPAITANSRI
-272 LCGST
+272 LCAST

-382 YTFSDL
+382 YTFADL

-398 FAESDE
+398 FAESDT

-411 NAIERLMK
+411 NAVERLMK

-430 TTVKQ
+430 STVKE

-447 GTLNFVWDST
+447 GTLNFAWDST
-457 LDFMDL
+457 LDYMDL

-470 DFKGARHYVKEKAK
+470 DFKGARHYVKEKSK
-484 EKTNDLSKDAY
+484 ERTNDLSKDAY

-519 LVGPED
+519 LVGPEN
-525 KISTMGTS
+525 KISTLGAS
-533 GIANNIISLS
+533 GVINNIISMS

-552 MIVSLTADYID
+552 MIVALTADYN
-563 VANDNKKYE
+563 APNSGSGTTKYE
-572 KENLYIYKGGKWEI
+572 KENVYIYKGGKWEL
-586 FSGQLVAA
+586 FSGQLIAA

>member
-1 MLQQS
+1 M
-6 GSNSQ
+6 
-11 SLVSLKVLHINPTN
+11 
-25 IYKMK
+25 YKMK
-30 KVINYFSNY
+30 KDCFKNFTSA
-39 QFVFKAIL
+39 QFVFKMVL
-47 MLLAIVTGGGV
+47 MLLAVVTGGGV
-58 LAIADGEEPTTKI
+58 LAMADTAEPTTQI
-71 GDEGNAPSSKEE
+71 GDEGHEPSSKAD

-89 NPETSDRLAPGGKTE
+89 DPNVSDRLAPGGKAE
-104 GQDLTGTQGSATQVR
+104 GQDLTGTQGSATQIR

-126 DWESEVEKYRPFKTP
+126 DWDSEVEKYRPFRTP
-141 LLQIIRKITKTVP
+141 LLQIIRKVTKSVP
-154 CNGYEK
+154 CNSYEK

-165 GGETL
+165 GGDTL
-170 DGMVTASIAKVEAG
+170 DGMTTKAIEAAAAG
-184 GTIKLTKSNFSGS
+184 GTIKLTKANFSGS
-197 MLPLYKGSTV
+197 LLPLYKGSTV
-207 IVPTVAG
+207 IVPSVPG
-214 YAPGSKTKVKGRL
+214 YERGSKTKVNGRL

-246 PAETEGVV
+246 PAETEGTI

-262 CPAIPANTRI
+262 CPAIPENSRI
-272 LCGST
+272 LCAST

-382 YTFSDL
+382 YTFADL

-430 TTVKQ
+430 STVKE

-457 LDFMDL
+457 LDYMDL

-470 DFKGARHYVKEKAK
+470 DFKGARHYVKEKNK
-484 EKTNDLSKDAY
+484 ERTNDLSKDAY

-503 MHWEADCV
+503 MHWEADCI

-519 LVGPED
+519 LVGPEA
-525 KISTMGTS
+525 KISALGAS
-533 GIANNIISLS
+533 GVINNIISMS

-552 MIVSLTADYID
+552 MIVALTADYEVPNAD
-563 VANDNKKYE
+563 SGTTKYE
-572 KENLYIYKGGKWEI
+572 KENVYIYKGGKWEL

>member
-1 MLQQS
+1 
-6 GSNSQ
+6 
-11 SLVSLKVLHINPTN
+11 
-25 IYKMK
+25 MK
-30 KVINYFSNY
+30 KVINYFSNH
-39 QFVFKAIL
+39 QFICKMIL
-47 MLLAIVTGGGV
+47 MLLAVVTGGGMMAV
-58 LAIADGEEPTTKI
+58 GEDIEPTTQI
-71 GDEGNAPSSKEE
+71 GDEGHAPSSKED
-83 AATEPV
+83 ATKEPV
-89 NPETSDRLAPGGKTE
+89 DPNKSDRLAPGGKVE

-126 DWESEVEKYRPFKTP
+126 DWDSEVEKYRPFRTP
-141 LLQIIRKITKTVP
+141 LLQVIRKITKSVP
-154 CNGYEK
+154 CSGYEK

-165 GGETL
+165 GGDTL
-170 DGMVTASIAKVEAG
+170 DGKTTKAIEAVTAG
-184 GTIKLTKSNFSGS
+184 GTIKLNKSNFSGS
-197 MLPLYKGSTV
+197 LLPFYKGSTA
-207 IVPTVAG
+207 IVPSVAG
-214 YAPGSKTKVKGRL
+214 YERGSKTKVSGRL
-227 NLLVVE
+227 NLLVIE

-246 PAETEGVV
+246 PAETDGTI

-262 CPAIPANTRI
+262 CPAIPANSKI
-272 LCGST
+272 LCAST

-284 NVPPENY
+284 LVPPENY

-382 YTFSDL
+382 YTFADL

-430 TTVKQ
+430 STVKQ

-447 GTLNFVWDST
+447 GTLNFTWDST
-457 LDFMDL
+457 LDYMDL

-470 DFKGARHYVKEKAK
+470 DFKGARHYVKEKSK
-484 EKTNDLSKDAY
+484 DKTNDLSKDGY

-525 KISTMGTS
+525 KISTLGAS
-533 GIANNIISLS
+533 GVINNIISMS
-543 KLPETPREG
+543 KLPDTPHDG
-552 MIVSLTADYID
+552 MIVALTADYESGST
-563 VANDNKKYE
+563 KYE
-572 KENLYIYKGGKWEI
+572 KENVYIYKGGKWEI
-586 FSGQLVAA
+586 FSGQLIAA

>member
-1 MLQQS
+1 
-6 GSNSQ
+6 
-11 SLVSLKVLHINPTN
+11 
-25 IYKMK
+25 MK
-30 KVINYFSNY
+30 KVINYFSSG
-39 QFVFKAIL
+39 QFIFKMIL
-47 MLLAIVTGGGV
+47 MFLAVVTGGGMM
-58 LAIADGEEPTTKI
+58 AAADDAEPTTQI
-71 GDEGNAPSSKEE
+71 GDEGHEPSSKAD

-89 NPETSDRLAPGGKTE
+89 DPNKSDLIAPGGKAE
-104 GQDLTGTQGSATQVR
+104 GQDLTGTQASATQIR

-154 CNGYEK
+154 CTSYEK

-165 GGETL
+165 GGDTL
-170 DGMVTASIAKVEAG
+170 DGVITKQIEKVEAG

-197 MLPLYKGSTV
+197 MLPLYKGSTI
-207 IVPTVAG
+207 IVPSVAG
-214 YAPGSKTKVKGRL
+214 YERGSKTKVSGRL
-227 NLLVVE
+227 NLLVID

-246 PAETEGVV
+246 PAETEGTV
-254 GETLDTMG
+254 GETLDSMG
-262 CPAIPANTRI
+262 CPAIPANSRV
-272 LCGST
+272 LCAST

-284 NVPPENY
+284 LVPPENY

-329 DALTKFLLRQ
+329 NALTNFLLRQ

-382 YTFSDL
+382 YTFADL

-430 TTVKQ
+430 DTVKQ

-447 GTLNFVWDST
+447 GTLNFAWDNT
-457 LDFMDL
+457 LDYMDL

-470 DFKGARHYVKEKAK
+470 DFKGARHYVKEKSK
-484 EKTNDLSKDAY
+484 DKTNDLSKDGY

-525 KISTMGTS
+525 KISTLGAS
-533 GIANNIISLS
+533 GVINNIVSLS
-543 KLPETPREG
+543 SLPKTPCDG
-552 MIVSLTADYID
+552 MIVALTADYT
-563 VANDNKKYE
+563 DNSVPSSPVKYE
-572 KENLYIYKGGKWEI
+572 KENVYIYKGGKWEI
-586 FSGQLVAA
+586 FSGQLLAA

>member
-1 MLQQS
+1 
-6 GSNSQ
+6 
-11 SLVSLKVLHINPTN
+11 
-25 IYKMK
+25 MK

-39 QFVFKAIL
+39 QFICKMIL
-47 MLLAIVTGGGV
+47 MLLAVVTGGGV
-58 LAIADGEEPTTKI
+58 LAVADTLEPTTKI
-71 GDEGNAPSSKEE
+71 GDEGHTPSSKEE

-89 NPETSDRLAPGGKTE
+89 DPDKSDRLTPGGNVE
-104 GQDLTGTQGSATQVR
+104 GQDLTGTQGSATQIR

-126 DWESEVEKYRPFKTP
+126 EWEEGVEKFRPFKTP
-141 LLQIIRKITKTVP
+141 LLQVIRKITKTVP
-154 CNGYEK
+154 CTGYEK

-165 GGETL
+165 GGDTL
-170 DGMVTASIAKVEAG
+170 DGKTTAEIASVEAG
-184 GTIKLTKSNFSGS
+184 GTIKLNKSNFSGS
-197 MLPLYKGSTV
+197 LLPMYKGSTV
-207 IVPTVAG
+207 IVPSVAG
-214 YAPGSKTKVKGRL
+214 YERGSKAKVKGRL
-227 NLLVVE
+227 NLLVIE

-246 PAETEGVV
+246 PAETEGTI

-262 CPAIPANTRI
+262 CPAIPANSRI
-272 LCGST
+272 LCAST

-284 NVPPENY
+284 LVPPENY

-382 YTFSDL
+382 YTFADL

-430 TTVKQ
+430 STVKQ

-447 GTLNFVWDST
+447 GTLNFVWDNT
-457 LDFMDL
+457 LDYMDL

-470 DFKGARHYVKEKAK
+470 DFKGARHYVKEKSQ
-484 EKTNDLSKDAY
+484 EKTNDLSKDGY

-511 ALRGYNSI
+511 ALRGFNSI
-519 LVGPED
+519 IVGPEE
-525 KISTMGTS
+525 KISALGAS
-533 GIANNIISLS
+533 GVINNIISLS
-543 KLPETPREG
+543 TLPDTPHEG
-552 MIVSLTADYID
+552 MIVSLTADYE
-563 VANDNKKYE
+563 NGGTKYE
-572 KENLYIYKGGKWEI
+572 KENVYIYKGGKWEI
-586 FSGQLVAA
+586 FTGQLVAA

>member
-1 MLQQS
+1 M
-6 GSNSQ
+6 
-11 SLVSLKVLHINPTN
+11 
-25 IYKMK
+25 YKMK
-30 KVINYFSNY
+30 KDCFKNFTSA
-39 QFVFKAIL
+39 QFVFKMIL
-47 MLLAIVTGGGV
+47 MLLAVVTGGGV
-58 LAIADGEEPTTKI
+58 LAMADTAEPTTQI
-71 GDEGNAPSSKEE
+71 GDEGHEPSSKAD

-89 NPETSDRLAPGGKTE
+89 DPNVSDRLAPGGKVE
-104 GQDLTGTQGSATQVR
+104 GQDLTGTQGSATQIR

-126 DWESEVEKYRPFKTP
+126 DWDSEVEKYRPFRTP
-141 LLQIIRKITKTVP
+141 LLQIIRKVTKSVP
-154 CNGYEK
+154 CNSYEK

-165 GGETL
+165 GGDTL
-170 DGMVTASIAKVEAG
+170 DGITTKAIDAAAAG
-184 GTIKLTKSNFSGS
+184 GTIKLTKANFSGS
-197 MLPLYKGSTV
+197 LLPLYKGSTV
-207 IVPTVAG
+207 IVPSVPG
-214 YAPGSKTKVKGRL
+214 YERGSKTKVNGRL

-246 PAETEGVV
+246 PAETEGTI

-262 CPAIPANTRI
+262 CPAIPANSRI
-272 LCGST
+272 LCAST

-382 YTFSDL
+382 YTFADL

-430 TTVKQ
+430 STVKE

-457 LDFMDL
+457 LDYMDL

-470 DFKGARHYVKEKAK
+470 DFKGARHYVKENSK
-484 EKTNDLSKDAY
+484 ERTNDLSKDAY

-503 MHWEADCV
+503 MHWEADCI

-519 LVGPED
+519 LVGPEA
-525 KISTMGTS
+525 KISALGAS
-533 GIANNIISLS
+533 GVINNIISMS
-543 KLPETPREG
+543 RLPETLRDG
-552 MIVSLTADYID
+552 MIVALTADYE
-563 VANDNKKYE
+563 APNAGSGTTKYE
-572 KENLYIYKGGKWEI
+572 KENVYIYKGGKWEL

>member
-1 MLQQS
+1 
-6 GSNSQ
+6 
-11 SLVSLKVLHINPTN
+11 
-25 IYKMK
+25 MK
-30 KVINYFSNY
+30 KVINYFSNH
-39 QFVFKAIL
+39 QFICKMIL
-47 MLLAIVTGGGV
+47 MILAVVTGGGMMAV
-58 LAIADGEEPTTKI
+58 GEDIEPTTQI
-71 GDEGNAPSSKEE
+71 GDEGHAPSSKED
-83 AATEPV
+83 AKKEPV
-89 NPETSDRLAPGGKTE
+89 DPNKSDRLAPGGKVE

-126 DWESEVEKYRPFKTP
+126 DWDSEVEKYRPFRTP
-141 LLQIIRKITKTVP
+141 LLQVIRKITKSVP
-154 CNGYEK
+154 CSSYEK

-165 GGETL
+165 GGDTL
-170 DGMVTASIAKVEAG
+170 DGKTTKAIEAVTAG
-184 GTIKLTKSNFSGS
+184 GTIKLNKSNFSGS
-197 MLPLYKGSTV
+197 LLPFYKGSTA
-207 IVPTVAG
+207 IVPSVAG
-214 YAPGSKTKVKGRL
+214 YERGSKTKVSGRL
-227 NLLVVE
+227 NLLVIE

-246 PAETEGVV
+246 PAETDGTI

-262 CPAIPANTRI
+262 CPAIPANSKI
-272 LCGST
+272 LCAST

-284 NVPPENY
+284 LVPPENY

-382 YTFSDL
+382 YTFADL

-430 TTVKQ
+430 STVKQ

-447 GTLNFVWDST
+447 GTLNFTWDST
-457 LDFMDL
+457 LDYMDL

-470 DFKGARHYVKEKAK
+470 DFKGARHYVKEKSK
-484 EKTNDLSKDAY
+484 DKTNDLSKDGY

-525 KISTMGTS
+525 KISTLGAS
-533 GIANNIISLS
+533 GVINNIISMS
-543 KLPETPREG
+543 KLPDTPHEG
-552 MIVSLTADYID
+552 MIVALTADYTD
-563 VANDNKKYE
+563 SGTSTKYE
-572 KENLYIYKGGKWEI
+572 KENVYIYKGGKWEI
-586 FSGQLVAA
+586 FSGQLIAA

>member
-1 MLQQS
+1 
-6 GSNSQ
+6 
-11 SLVSLKVLHINPTN
+11 
-25 IYKMK
+25 MK
-30 KVINYFSNY
+30 KVINYFSNH
-39 QFVFKAIL
+39 QFICKMIL
-47 MLLAIVTGGGV
+47 MLLAVVTGGGMMAV
-58 LAIADGEEPTTKI
+58 GEDIEPTTQI
-71 GDEGNAPSSKEE
+71 GDEGHAPSSKED
-83 AATEPV
+83 ATKEPV
-89 NPETSDRLAPGGKTE
+89 DPNKSDRLSPGGKVE

-126 DWESEVEKYRPFKTP
+126 DWDSEVEKYRPFRTP
-141 LLQIIRKITKTVP
+141 LLQVIRKITKSVP
-154 CNGYEK
+154 CSGYEK

-165 GGETL
+165 GGDTL
-170 DGMVTASIAKVEAG
+170 DGKTTKAIEAVTAG
-184 GTIKLTKSNFSGS
+184 GTIKLNKSNFSGS
-197 MLPLYKGSTV
+197 LLPFYKGSTA
-207 IVPTVAG
+207 IVPSVAG
-214 YAPGSKTKVKGRL
+214 YERGSKTKVSGRL
-227 NLLVVE
+227 NLLVIE

-246 PAETEGVV
+246 PAETDGTI

-262 CPAIPANTRI
+262 CPAIPANSKI
-272 LCGST
+272 LCAST

-284 NVPPENY
+284 LVPPENY

-382 YTFSDL
+382 YTFADL

-430 TTVKQ
+430 STVKQ

-447 GTLNFVWDST
+447 GTLNFTWDST
-457 LDFMDL
+457 LDYMDL

-470 DFKGARHYVKEKAK
+470 DFKGARHYVKEKSK
-484 EKTNDLSKDAY
+484 DKTNDLSKDGY

-525 KISTMGTS
+525 KISTLGAS
-533 GIANNIISLS
+533 GVINNIISMS
-543 KLPETPREG
+543 KLPDTPHEG
-552 MIVSLTADYID
+552 MIVALTADYTD
-563 VANDNKKYE
+563 SGTSTKYE
-572 KENLYIYKGGKWEI
+572 KENVYIYKGGKWEI
-586 FSGQLVAA
+586 FSGQLIAA

>member
-1 MLQQS
+1 
-6 GSNSQ
+6 
-11 SLVSLKVLHINPTN
+11 
-25 IYKMK
+25 MK

-39 QFVFKAIL
+39 QFVFKMVL
-47 MLLAIVTGGGV
+47 MLLAVVTGGGV
-58 LAIADGEEPTTKI
+58 MAVGEGVEPTTQI
-71 GDEGNAPSSKEE
+71 GDEGHDPSTKEE

-89 NPETSDRLAPGGKTE
+89 DPDKSDLLAPGGKVE
-104 GQDLTGTQGSATQVR
+104 GQDLTGTQGSATQIR

-126 DWESEVEKYRPFKTP
+126 EWEEGVEKFRPFKTP
-141 LLQIIRKITKTVP
+141 LLQVIRKITKTVP
-154 CNGYEK
+154 CIGSEK

-165 GGETL
+165 GGDTL
-170 DGMVTASIAKVEAG
+170 DGKTTKAIEAVEAG
-184 GTIKLTKSNFSGS
+184 GAIKLNKSNFSGS
-197 MLPLYKGSTV
+197 LLPLYKGSTV
-207 IVPTVAG
+207 IVPSVAG
-214 YAPGSKTKVKGRL
+214 YERGSKTKVKGRL
-227 NLLVVE
+227 NLLVIE

-246 PAETEGVV
+246 PAETEGTI

-262 CPAIPANTRI
+262 CPAIPANSRI
-272 LCGST
+272 LCAST

-284 NVPPENY
+284 MVPPENY
-291 QPRSEEVYLQ
+291 HPRSEEVYLQ

-369 INQLTNSYGIGDT
+369 INQLTNSYGIGDS
-382 YTFSDL
+382 YTFADL

-430 TTVKQ
+430 STVKQ
-435 FDITFNQ
+435 FDITFSQ

-447 GTLNFVWDST
+447 GTLNFVWDNT
-457 LDFMDL
+457 LDYMDL

-470 DFKGARHYVKEKAK
+470 DFKGARHYVKEKSK
-484 EKTNDLSKDAY
+484 EKTNDLSKDGY

-525 KISTMGTS
+525 KISTLGAS
-533 GIANNIISLS
+533 GVINNIISLS
-543 KLPETPREG
+543 TLPETPHEG
-552 MIVSLTADYID
+552 MIVALTADYESGST
-563 VANDNKKYE
+563 KYE
-572 KENLYIYKGGKWEI
+572 KENVYIYKSGKWEL

>member
-1 MLQQS
+1 
-6 GSNSQ
+6 
-11 SLVSLKVLHINPTN
+11 
-25 IYKMK
+25 MK
-30 KVINYFSNY
+30 KVINYFSNH
-39 QFVFKAIL
+39 QFICKMIL
-47 MLLAIVTGGGV
+47 MLLAVVTGGGMMAV
-58 LAIADGEEPTTKI
+58 GEDIEPTTQI
-71 GDEGNAPSSKEE
+71 GDEGHAPSSKED
-83 AATEPV
+83 ATKEPV
-89 NPETSDRLAPGGKTE
+89 DPNKSDRLAPGGKVE

-126 DWESEVEKYRPFKTP
+126 DWDSEVEKYRPFRTP
-141 LLQIIRKITKTVP
+141 LLQVIRKITKSVP
-154 CNGYEK
+154 CSGYEK

-165 GGETL
+165 GGDTL
-170 DGMVTASIAKVEAG
+170 DGKTTKAIEAVTAG
-184 GTIKLTKSNFSGS
+184 GTIKLNKSNFSGS
-197 MLPLYKGSTV
+197 LLPFYKGSTA
-207 IVPTVAG
+207 IVPSVAG
-214 YAPGSKTKVKGRL
+214 YERGSKTKVSGRL
-227 NLLVVE
+227 NLLVIE

-246 PAETEGVV
+246 PAETDGTV

-262 CPAIPANTRI
+262 CPAIPANSKI
-272 LCGST
+272 LCAST

-284 NVPPENY
+284 LVPPENY

-382 YTFSDL
+382 YTFADL

-430 TTVKQ
+430 STVKQ

-447 GTLNFVWDST
+447 GTLNFTWDST
-457 LDFMDL
+457 LDYMDL

-470 DFKGARHYVKEKAK
+470 DFKGARHYVKEKSK
-484 EKTNDLSKDAY
+484 DKTNDLSKDGY

-525 KISTMGTS
+525 KISTLGAS
-533 GIANNIISLS
+533 GVINNIISMS
-543 KLPETPREG
+543 KLPDTPHEG
-552 MIVSLTADYID
+552 MIVALTADYTD
-563 VANDNKKYE
+563 SGTSTKYE
-572 KENLYIYKGGKWEI
+572 KENVYIYKGGKWEI
-586 FSGQLVAA
+586 FSGQLIAA

>member
-1 MLQQS
+1 
-6 GSNSQ
+6 
-11 SLVSLKVLHINPTN
+11 
-25 IYKMK
+25 MK
-30 KVINYFSNY
+30 KVINYFSNH
-39 QFVFKAIL
+39 QFICKMIL
-47 MLLAIVTGGGV
+47 MLLAVVTGGGMMAV
-58 LAIADGEEPTTKI
+58 GEDIEPTTQI
-71 GDEGNAPSSKEE
+71 GDEGHAPSSKED
-83 AATEPV
+83 ATKEPV
-89 NPETSDRLAPGGKTE
+89 DPNKSDRLAPGGKVE

-126 DWESEVEKYRPFKTP
+126 DWDSEVEKYRPFRTP
-141 LLQIIRKITKTVP
+141 LLQVIRKITKSVP
-154 CNGYEK
+154 CSSYEK

-165 GGETL
+165 GGDTL
-170 DGMVTASIAKVEAG
+170 DGKTTKAIEAVTAG
-184 GTIKLTKSNFSGS
+184 GTIKLNKSNFSGS
-197 MLPLYKGSTV
+197 LLPFYKGSTA
-207 IVPTVAG
+207 IVPSVAG
-214 YAPGSKTKVKGRL
+214 YERGSKTKVSGRL
-227 NLLVVE
+227 NLLVIE

-246 PAETEGVV
+246 PAETDGTI

-262 CPAIPANTRI
+262 CPAIPANSKI
-272 LCGST
+272 LCAST

-284 NVPPENY
+284 LVPPENY

-382 YTFSDL
+382 YTFADL

-430 TTVKQ
+430 STVKQ

-447 GTLNFVWDST
+447 GTLNFTWDST
-457 LDFMDL
+457 LDYMDL

-470 DFKGARHYVKEKAK
+470 DFKGARHYVKEKSK
-484 EKTNDLSKDAY
+484 DKTNDLSKDGY

-525 KISTMGTS
+525 KISTLGAS
-533 GIANNIISLS
+533 GVINNIISMS
-543 KLPETPREG
+543 KLPDTPHDG
-552 MIVSLTADYID
+552 MIVALTADYTD
-563 VANDNKKYE
+563 SGTSTKYE
-572 KENLYIYKGGKWEI
+572 KENVYIYKGGKWEI
-586 FSGQLVAA
+586 FSGQLIAA

>member
-1 MLQQS
+1 
-6 GSNSQ
+6 
-11 SLVSLKVLHINPTN
+11 
-25 IYKMK
+25 MK
-30 KVINYFSNY
+30 KVIDYFSSG
-39 QFVFKAIL
+39 QFIVKMML
-47 MLLAIVTGGGV
+47 MLLAVVTGGGA
-58 LAIADGEEPTTKI
+58 LAVAGAAEPPVTPI
-71 GDEGNAPSSKEE
+71 GDEGNAPSSKTD

-89 NPETSDRLAPGGKTE
+89 DSNKSDRLAPGGKVE
-104 GQDLTGTQGSATQVR
+104 GQDLTGTQGSATQIR

-126 DWESEVEKYRPFKTP
+126 DWESEVEKYRPFRTP

-154 CNGYEK
+154 CTSYEK

-165 GGETL
+165 GGDTL
-170 DGMVTASIAKVEAG
+170 DGMITAKITAVSAG
-184 GTIKLTKSNFSGS
+184 GTIKLTKQNFSGS

-207 IVPTVAG
+207 IIPTVAG
-214 YAPGSKTKVKGRL
+214 YERGSKTKLKGRL
-227 NLLVVE
+227 NLLVVD

-246 PAETEGVV
+246 PAETENTI

-262 CPAIPANTRI
+262 CPEIPANSRV
-272 LCGST
+272 LCAST

-382 YTFSDL
+382 YTFADL
-388 IAIAKLMFTD
+388 IAIAKVMFTD

-404 MYLFCGK
+404 MYLFAGK

-470 DFKGARHYVKEKAK
+470 DFKGARHYIKEKSK
-484 EKTNDLSKDAY
+484 EKTNDLSNDAY

-511 ALRGYNSI
+511 ALRGFNSI
-519 LVGPED
+519 LVGPEQ
-525 KISTMGTS
+525 KISTLGAA
-533 GIANNIISLS
+533 GIVNNIVSLS
-543 KLPETPREG
+543 KLPDTPREG
-552 MIVSLTADYID
+552 MIVALTADYT
-563 VANDNKKYE
+563 DNNSGTKYE
-572 KENLYIYKGGKWEI
+572 KENIYIYKGSKWEL
-586 FSGQLVAA
+586 FSGQLIAA

>member
-1 MLQQS
+1 
-6 GSNSQ
+6 
-11 SLVSLKVLHINPTN
+11 
-25 IYKMK
+25 MK

-39 QFVFKAIL
+39 QFICKMIL
-47 MLLAIVTGGGV
+47 MLLAMVTGGGMMAV
-58 LAIADGEEPTTKI
+58 GEDVEPTTKI
-71 GDEGNAPSSKEE
+71 GDEGHAPSSKEGAE
-83 AATEPV
+83 TEPV
-89 NPETSDRLAPGGKTE
+89 DPDKSDLLAPGGKAA
-104 GQDLTGTQGSATQVR
+104 GQDLAGTQGSATQIR

-126 DWESEVEKYRPFKTP
+126 EWEEGVEKFRPFKTP
-141 LLQIIRKITKTVP
+141 LLQVIRKITKSVP
-154 CNGYEK
+154 CVGYEK

-165 GGETL
+165 GGDTL
-170 DGMVTASIAKVEAG
+170 DGKTTAEIAAVEAG
-184 GTIKLTKSNFSGS
+184 GVIKFNKSNFSGS
-197 MLPLYKGSTV
+197 LLPMYKGSTV
-207 IVPTVAG
+207 IVPSVAG
-214 YAPGSKTKVKGRL
+214 YERGSKTKVKGRL
-227 NLLVVE
+227 NLLVIE

-246 PAETEGVV
+246 PAETEGTI

-262 CPAIPANTRI
+262 CPAIPANSRV
-272 LCGST
+272 LCAST

-284 NVPPENY
+284 LVPPENY

-329 DALTKFLLRQ
+329 NALTNFLLRQ

-382 YTFSDL
+382 YTFADL

-430 TTVKQ
+430 STVKQ

-470 DFKGARHYVKEKAK
+470 DFKGARHYVKEKSK
-484 EKTNDLSKDAY
+484 EKTNDLSKDGY

-511 ALRGYNSI
+511 ALRGFNSI
-519 LVGPED
+519 IVGPEE
-525 KISTMGTS
+525 KISTLGAS
-533 GIANNIISLS
+533 GVINNIVSLS
-543 KLPETPREG
+543 TLPDTPHEG
-552 MIVSLTADYID
+552 MIVSLTADYE
-563 VANDNKKYE
+563 NGGTKYE
-572 KENLYIYKGGKWEI
+572 KENVYIYKGGKWET
-586 FSGQLVAA
+586 FTGQLVAA

>member
-1 MLQQS
+1 
-6 GSNSQ
+6 
-11 SLVSLKVLHINPTN
+11 
-25 IYKMK
+25 MK
-30 KVINYFSNY
+30 KVINYFSNS
-39 QFVFKAIL
+39 QFICKMIL
-47 MLLAIVTGGGV
+47 MLLAVVTGGGV
-58 LAIADGEEPTTKI
+58 LAMADTAEPTTQI
-71 GDEGNAPSSKEE
+71 GDEGNAPSTKAE

-89 NPETSDRLAPGGKTE
+89 DPNKSDRLAPGGQVE
-104 GQDLTGTQGSATQVR
+104 GQDLTGTQGSATQIR

-126 DWESEVEKYRPFKTP
+126 DWEAEVEKYRPFRTP

-154 CNGYEK
+154 CSGYEK

-165 GGETL
+165 GGDTL
-170 DGMVTASIAKVEAG
+170 DGMITAKIAEVAAG
-184 GTIKLTKSNFSGS
+184 STIKLSKSNFSGS
-197 MLPLYKGSTV
+197 LLPLYKGST
-207 IVPTVAG
+207 IIIPTVAG
-214 YAPGSKTKVKGRL
+214 YEPGSKTKLKGRL
-227 NLLVVE
+227 NLLVVD

-246 PAETEGVV
+246 PAETENVI
-254 GETLDTMG
+254 GETLDSMG
-262 CPAIPANTRI
+262 CPEIPANSRV
-272 LCGST
+272 LCAST

-369 INQLTNSYGIGDT
+369 INQITNSYGIPDT
-382 YTFSDL
+382 YSFADL
-388 IAIAKLMFTD
+388 IAMAKLMFTD

-404 MYLFCGK
+404 MYIFCGK

-430 TTVKQ
+430 SNVKK
-435 FDITFNQ
+435 FDISFSE
-442 FKCSY
+442 FKCNY
-447 GTLNFVWDST
+447 GTLNFAWDST

-463 EDCMIGA
+463 EDCMIGFDA
-470 DFKGARHYVKEKAK
+470 KGARHYVKEKAK

-519 LVGPED
+519 LVGPEN
-525 KISTMGTS
+525 KISTLGAS
-533 GIANNIISLS
+533 GVINNIISLS
-543 KLPETPREG
+543 ALPKTPREG
-552 MIVSLTADYID
+552 MIVALTEDYTD
-563 VANDNKKYE
+563 SVSDTKYE
-572 KENLYIYKGGKWEI
+572 KECLYIYKGSKWEL
-586 FSGQLVAA
+586 FTGQLVAA

>member
-1 MLQQS
+1 
-6 GSNSQ
+6 
-11 SLVSLKVLHINPTN
+11 
-25 IYKMK
+25 MK

-39 QFVFKAIL
+39 QFICKMIL
-47 MLLAIVTGGGV
+47 MLLAVVTGGGV
-58 LAIADGEEPTTKI
+58 LAMADTLEPTTKI
-71 GDEGNAPSSKEE
+71 GDEGHVPSSKEE

-89 NPETSDRLAPGGKTE
+89 DPDKSDRLTPGGNAE
-104 GQDLTGTQGSATQVR
+104 GQDLTGTQGSATQIR

-126 DWESEVEKYRPFKTP
+126 EWEEGVEKFRPFKTP
-141 LLQIIRKITKTVP
+141 LLQVIRKITKTVP
-154 CNGYEK
+154 CTGYEK

-165 GGETL
+165 GGDTL
-170 DGMVTASIAKVEAG
+170 DGKTTAEIASVEAG
-184 GTIKLTKSNFSGS
+184 GTIKLNKSNFSGS
-197 MLPLYKGSTV
+197 LLPMYKGSTV
-207 IVPTVAG
+207 IVPSVAG
-214 YAPGSKTKVKGRL
+214 YERGSKTKAKGRL
-227 NLLVVE
+227 NLLVIE

-246 PAETEGVV
+246 PAETEGTI

-262 CPAIPANTRI
+262 CPAIPANSRI
-272 LCGST
+272 LCAST

-284 NVPPENY
+284 LVPPENY

-382 YTFSDL
+382 YTFADL

-430 TTVKQ
+430 STVKQ

-447 GTLNFVWDST
+447 GTLNFVWDNT
-457 LDFMDL
+457 LDYMDL

-470 DFKGARHYVKEKAK
+470 DFKGARHYVKEKSQ
-484 EKTNDLSKDAY
+484 EKTNDLSKDGY

-511 ALRGYNSI
+511 ALRGFNSI
-519 LVGPED
+519 IVGPEE
-525 KISTMGTS
+525 KISALGAS
-533 GIANNIISLS
+533 GVINNIISLS
-543 KLPETPREG
+543 TLPDTPHEG
-552 MIVSLTADYID
+552 MIVSLTADYE
-563 VANDNKKYE
+563 NGGTKYE
-572 KENLYIYKGGKWEI
+572 KENVYIYKGGKWEI
-586 FSGQLVAA
+586 FTGQLVAA

>member
-1 MLQQS
+1 
-6 GSNSQ
+6 
-11 SLVSLKVLHINPTN
+11 
-25 IYKMK
+25 MK
-30 KVINYFSNY
+30 KVINYFSNH
-39 QFVFKAIL
+39 QFICKMIL
-47 MLLAIVTGGGV
+47 MLLAVVTGGGMMAV
-58 LAIADGEEPTTKI
+58 GEDIEPTTQI
-71 GDEGNAPSSKEE
+71 GDEGHAPSSKED
-83 AATEPV
+83 ATKEPV
-89 NPETSDRLAPGGKTE
+89 DPNKSDRLAPGGKVE

-126 DWESEVEKYRPFKTP
+126 DWDSEVEKYRPFRTP
-141 LLQIIRKITKTVP
+141 LLQVIRKITKSVP
-154 CNGYEK
+154 CTGYEK

-165 GGETL
+165 GGDTL
-170 DGMVTASIAKVEAG
+170 DGKTTKAIEAVTAG
-184 GTIKLTKSNFSGS
+184 GTIKLNKSNFSGS
-197 MLPLYKGSTV
+197 LLPFYKGSTA
-207 IVPTVAG
+207 IVPSVAG
-214 YAPGSKTKVKGRL
+214 YERGSKTKVSGRL
-227 NLLVVE
+227 NLLVIE

-246 PAETEGVV
+246 PAETDGTV

-262 CPAIPANTRI
+262 CPAIPANSKI
-272 LCGST
+272 LCAST

-284 NVPPENY
+284 LVPPENY

-382 YTFSDL
+382 YTFADL

-430 TTVKQ
+430 STVKQ

-447 GTLNFVWDST
+447 GTLNFTWDST
-457 LDFMDL
+457 LDYMDL

-470 DFKGARHYVKEKAK
+470 DFKGARHYVKEKSK
-484 EKTNDLSKDAY
+484 DKTNDLSKDGY

-525 KISTMGTS
+525 KISTLGAS
-533 GIANNIISLS
+533 GVINNIISMS
-543 KLPETPREG
+543 KLPDTPHDG
-552 MIVSLTADYID
+552 MIVALTADYTD
-563 VANDNKKYE
+563 SGTSTKYE
-572 KENLYIYKGGKWEI
+572 KENVYIYKGGKWEI
-586 FSGQLVAA
+586 FSGQLIAA